1 MSSYQE
7 LASKFYSLVDY
18 NIELANKKIEKL
30 ENSANKCTNDCS

>member
-18 NIELANKKIEKL
+18 NIELANKIEKL
-30 ENSANKCTNDCS
+30 EASANTPKKAP